1 MIRGS
6 VLWYTSVSEWW
17 PERTAAVRRHDSAF
31 GCEVGGRVA
40 AAMFNENRD
49 GGAYAIVLSVPL
61 LDRVKNWQ
69 GTML

>member
-1 MIRGS
+1 MH
-6 VLWYTSVSEWW
+6 WYGTVSDWW
-17 PERTAAVRRHDSAF
+17 PERTAAVRRLESTF
-31 GCEVGGRVA
+31 GIEVGGRVI

-69 GTML
+69 EAML